1 MNEELVPRDEARAAL
16 EAQRELGPGYE
27 SEVID
32 RFAAEL
38 ERRIQAQLA
47 SRQQSGLKPDQKTA
61 IVIVSIL
68 SAIPLVAIAS
78 GAGLAGVAAVCAAL
92 VLVNVLVL
100 RG

>member
-16 EAQRELGPGYE
+16 EAQRELGPAYE

-38 ERRIQAQLA
+38 ERRIQAQLP
-47 SRQQSGLKPDQKTA
+47 SRRESGLKSDQKTA

-78 GAGLAGVAAVCAAL
+78 GAGLAGVAAVCVAL
-92 VLVNVLVL
+92 VLVNALVL